1 MSNLSEEPVP
11 FSTSNFILDLF
22 LFELLFEPEVLV
34 PDIVLEEEISLAFS
48 PVEKN
53 KSLTISFDCL
63 VLTIKNDNP
72 L

>member
-1 MSNLSEEPVP
+1 MLNLSEEPVP

-53 KSLTISFDCL
+53 KLLTISFDCL